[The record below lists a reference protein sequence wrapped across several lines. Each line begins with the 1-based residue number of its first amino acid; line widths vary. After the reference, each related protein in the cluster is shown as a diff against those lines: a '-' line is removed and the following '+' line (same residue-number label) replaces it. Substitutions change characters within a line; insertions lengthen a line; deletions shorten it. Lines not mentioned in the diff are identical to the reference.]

1 MKKGLRLWGVLTL
14 VFTIVLLIVTSILYG
29 LVLIQ
34 NSTFIRSNEEHLLL
48 SVGKQLAIDPQVTT
62 ALEEGRSNDQ
72 LEAYTN
78 EVTHIHGLDFVVVM
92 DMQAIRLTHPDETQ
106 IGKHFEGGDEV
117 TALEGKEHVSVSEG
131 TLGRS
136 LRGFV
141 PVYSLTESQKQIG
154 VVALGIRMQS
164 LSALV
169 KSSRE
174 GYLLALAL
182 SITIAAFAA
191 TGLAYY
197 LKRQLHNLEP
207 KEISRLFEERNAML
221 EETKDAVI
229 VLDLNQ
235 QINLTNIAANELYQ
249 KNSGHN
255 DSLVGK
261 HLQDLILQT
270 DAVDLERNVEQ
281 LYRQNGQDFLFS
293 SAPINVDQKRIGW
306 IVFLRNATESLF
318 VMDQLANTTAYAS
331 ALQSQSHEF
340 MNKLHVIYGLADLKA
355 YDELKIYLDDILTP
369 EKEFSHR
376 LSFLVQNPQVAG
388 FLIGERQKFFERKIH
403 LMIEI
408 SPEIPANSQEVET
421 KSLIDLYRYIH
432 HVLLQL
438 NTIEDLR
445 IEIHHETGLLTTT
458 YTIQLTTTDQQQL
471 QDSFHSNYFQQM
483 LKDYQAEFLIEE
495 QPNFVVLQLQTHYH
509 GVIK

>member
-1 MKKGLRLWGVLTL
+1 MKKGLRLWGILTL

-29 LVLIQ
+29 FVLIQ
-34 NSTFIRSNEEHLLL
+34 NSSFIRSSEEHLLL

-62 ALEEGRSNDQ
+62 ALEEGRSNNQ
-72 LEAYTN
+72 LETYTN
-78 EVTHIHGLDFVVVM
+78 EVTQIHGLDFVVVM
-92 DMQAIRLTHPDETQ
+92 NMEAIRLTHPDETQ
-106 IGKHFEGGDEV
+106 IGKHFEGGDEAP
-117 TALEGKEHVSVSEG
+117 ALQGKEHVSISKG

-141 PVYSLTESQKQIG
+141 PVFSTSEPKEQIG

-174 GYLLALAL
+174 GYLIALAL
-182 SITIAAFAA
+182 GIAVAAFTA

-235 QINLTNIAANELYQ
+235 QINLANIAANEIYQ
-249 KNSGHN
+249 KNSGRN

-376 LSFLVQNPQVAG
+376 LSFLVQNPQIAG
-388 FLIGERQKFFERKIH
+388 FLIGERQKFSERKIQ

-408 SPEIPANSQEVET
+408 SPEIPANSQESET

-432 HVLLQL
+432 HILLQL
-438 NTIEDLR
+438 STIEDLR
-445 IEIHHETGLLTTT
+445 IEIHHQADLLTTT
-458 YTIQLTTTDQQQL
+458 YTIQLAATDQQQV

-483 LKDYQAEFLIEE
+483 IKDFQAEFSIEE
-495 QPNFVVLQLQTHYH
+495 QANFVILQLQTHYQ

>member
-1 MKKGLRLWGVLTL
+1 M
-14 VFTIVLLIVTSILYG
+14 
-29 LVLIQ
+29 
-34 NSTFIRSNEEHLLL
+34 
-48 SVGKQLAIDPQVTT
+48 
-62 ALEEGRSNDQ
+62 
-72 LEAYTN
+72 
-78 EVTHIHGLDFVVVM
+78 
-92 DMQAIRLTHPDETQ
+92 
-106 IGKHFEGGDEV
+106 
-117 TALEGKEHVSVSEG
+117 
-131 TLGRS
+131 
-136 LRGFV
+136 
-141 PVYSLTESQKQIG
+141 
-154 VVALGIRMQS
+154 
-164 LSALV
+164 
-169 KSSRE
+169 
-174 GYLLALAL
+174 
-182 SITIAAFAA
+182 
-191 TGLAYY
+191 
-197 LKRQLHNLEP
+197 
-207 KEISRLFEERNAML
+207 
-221 EETKDAVI
+221 
-229 VLDLNQ
+229 
-235 QINLTNIAANELYQ
+235 
-249 KNSGHN
+249 
-255 DSLVGK
+255 
-261 HLQDLILQT
+261 
-270 DAVDLERNVEQ
+270 
-281 LYRQNGQDFLFS
+281 
-293 SAPINVDQKRIGW
+293 
-306 IVFLRNATESLF
+306 FLRNATESLF